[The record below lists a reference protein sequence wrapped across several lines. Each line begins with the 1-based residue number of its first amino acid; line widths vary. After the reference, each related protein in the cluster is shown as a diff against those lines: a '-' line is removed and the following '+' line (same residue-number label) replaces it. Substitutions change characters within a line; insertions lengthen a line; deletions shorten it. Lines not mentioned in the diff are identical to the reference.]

1 MRRGAV
7 VQGGRRRR
15 SQEARPSG
23 PRSPWPCTPAV
34 CSDLPMRPAG
44 HTCSPACLPRNLR
57 SCAVPCCPGSGCPWA
72 PASLPPRPACPQGAA
87 GPCLRAWRPGA
98 PGPRVDRRGCRCRPQ
113 GHPCPAASGES
124 PGGTLGPRTLCLAPR
139 HSHGAAPSPPVP
151 QVSWGLRAPRPW
163 DVDGC
168 LLAGTLGPAAPPW
181 PFSSRGP
188 CPALEVALLRSRSGG
203 PPWKPPLGSRS
214 GKLSL
219 NALEAGQLGP
229 APGAAGLC
237 WVTSVTVTP

>member
-139 HSHGAAPSPPVP
+139 HSHGAAPSPPYPRFLGASVLL
-151 QVSWGLRAPRPW
+151 VRGTWMGAFSRGRWALRPLP
-163 DVDGC
+163 GPF
-168 LLAGTLGPAAPPW
+168 PAAVRVQPW
-181 PFSSRGP
+181 RWRF
-188 CPALEVALLRSRSGG
+188 
-203 PPWKPPLGSRS
+203 
-214 GKLSL
+214 
-219 NALEAGQLGP
+219 
-229 APGAAGLC
+229 
-237 WVTSVTVTP
+237 